1 MIANYLKL
9 NKKPNLKELFLLIIL
24 LISSILITYS
34 FTSIIKT
41 NLTSFS
47 FNIFDVISIEH
58 WIGVFLAGVFL
69 IALFRPLFLSLLLKI
84 KVIDNYYAL
93 FLHIVKYGLLAMPFF
108 ILTIMIMLNNQIL
121 EIYNFKYENNLKVL
135 LWITFFSFFLIWIA
149 FLGTTIKSSLMK
161 DYSFIKSFAK
171 NLLASILTGL
181 ILSGISF
188 PYILDINKYEEA
200 FYNSVLELHVKKNR
214 ISTEQKE
221 MFLIKLK
228 ENKKERI
235 N

>member
-9 NKKPNLKELFLLIIL
+9 NKKPGLKELFLLITL
-24 LISSILITYS
+24 LICSILTTYV

-41 NLTSFS
+41 NFTSFS

-58 WIGVFLAGVFL
+58 WIGIFLVGIFL
-69 IALFRPLFLSLLLKI
+69 IALFRPVFLSLLLKI

-93 FLHIVKYGLLAMPFF
+93 FLHIVKYGLFAMPFF

-121 EIYNFKYENNLKVL
+121 ETYNFEYENNLKVL
-135 LWITFFSFFLIWIA
+135 LWITSFSFFIIWIA

-161 DYSFIKSFAK
+161 NYSFIKSFAK

-188 PYILDINKYEEA
+188 PYILDINKYEEP

-214 ISTEQKE
+214 ISSEQKE
-221 MFLIKLK
+221 IFLIKLK